1 MGGNHKAMGRQG
13 IVILAITFAAGFVI
27 VPRYGAAGAA
37 MLTALSNSAL
47 FGGMAWLAMPIVRS
61 GFNEADG

>member
-1 MGGNHKAMGRQG
+1 MGRQG

-37 MLTALSNSAL
+37 ILTALSNLAQTC
-47 FGGMAWLAMPIVRS
+47 GMAWLAMPILRRRLAP
-61 GFNEADG
+61 E